1 MRHRSDRNETE
12 LLGIHDVTRARKK
25 CRTKFLA
32 KHLDDFALPIAGKAA
47 ACTEVADLEVS
58 VVGLVLDPTD
68 FLAQSRH
75 ALLLIGFRNGVAK
88 VHLVDDCKNRN
99 LKKNCVQ
106 PRSFDHDVNA
116 ARHFGTDRNRYVL
129 RLEMKETEKIH
140 KVAFDEAKVAKVIQ
154 LVFLHRKRT
163 QMLNFLS
170 NLIRIRTQIHPFGS
184 ATEAIFHVGVR
195 ELMQHTL
202 HHREL
207 VEVGIE
213 KRLNNHGSLS

>member
-1 MRHRSDRNETE
+1 M
-12 LLGIHDVTRARKK
+12 
-25 CRTKFLA
+25 
-32 KHLDDFALPIAGKAA
+32 
-47 ACTEVADLEVS
+47 
-58 VVGLVLDPTD
+58 
-68 FLAQSRH
+68 
-75 ALLLIGFRNGVAK
+75 AK